1 MPNSYLKYLLLSA
14 LGGTLLNACGATSN
28 DRYDLVLR
36 DVSVFNSETGTVLR
50 DQSIFID
57 EGLIVAITPVTPSDS
72 AVEIIEGED
81 RLVAPGLI
89 DTHIHSRHHF
99 NANRDLTQ
107 SDWTQL
113 SRAYLDYGVT
123 TVAEMGQ
130 PPEWVETFSDWE
142 ANPVPT
148 RPDFILV
155 AGSIGSVHDWDRR
168 PPPHHILVRSPED
181 ARAQVRRYHEQGAKR
196 IKLYWKLERPD
207 LQAAVDEA
215 EMLGIR
221 PFAHID
227 NGFTSIQ
234 NSLDDEVRHFE
245 HFFTL
250 NRSVTDPD
258 TLIEMIQAETNFVGQ
273 AGVDEWT
280 LSLSLYHDMIER
292 TPELRLIFDDLLDR
306 LAAEGASVSTA
317 LNILAAN
324 AGQSDVYSGFDPY
337 PPRLQPEI
345 REGFVSKEYADRA
358 FGSVMTQVRRAHER
372 GVMLR
377 IGTDA
382 SNGGAATL
390 AELRLLAEADIPVA
404 DVLRIATWNGATVLN
419 IDDTAGTI
427 RVGRAAD
434 LVIFEQD
441 PFLDPAYFQSGV
453 TTVKS
458 GQLHRPQVSAVDTV
472 LDIYETDGN
481 DAAKT
486 WLASQVD
493 PDMHPS
499 DIANPTIRAL
509 NDGDI
514 DIARFLIDVLPASLR
529 GERVADYLR
538 DRTLINIAAR
548 HAETGNLEMA
558 SDVLDLAV
566 RYHPESARVFNA
578 LGQLKVGIDDTDAAV
593 VAFERALVLDPEN
606 ETVRAALEAL
616 QSD

>member
-14 LGGTLLNACGATSN
+14 LSGTLLNACGATSN

-36 DVSVFNSETGTVLR
+36 DVSVFNSETGAVLR

-57 EGLIVAITPVTPSDS
+57 EGRIVAISPVTLSDS
-72 AVEIIEGED
+72 AVEIIDGED

-99 NANRDLTQ
+99 NANRNLTK

-130 PPEWVETFSDWE
+130 PPQWVETFSDWE

-168 PPPHHILVRSPED
+168 PPPHHVLVKSPED
-181 ARAQVRRYHEQGAKR
+181 ARAQVRRYHEQGATR

-215 EMLGIR
+215 ATLGVR

-234 NSLDDEVRHFE
+234 NSLDDGVQHFE

-258 TLIEMIQAETNFVGQ
+258 TLIEMIQAETDFAGQ
-273 AGVDEWT
+273 EGIDEWT

-292 TPELRLIFDDLLDR
+292 TPELRLVFDDLLDR
-306 LAAEGASVSTA
+306 LAEEGASVSTA

-324 AGQSDVYSGFDPY
+324 AGRSDVYSGFDPY
-337 PPRLQPEI
+337 PPRKQPEI
-345 REGFVSKEYADRA
+345 REGFVSKDYADRA

-404 DVLRIATWNGATVLN
+404 DVLRIATWNGASALN

-453 TTVKS
+453 TTIKS
-458 GQLHRPQVSAVDTV
+458 GQVHRPQVSAVDSV
-472 LDIYETDGN
+472 LDIYKTDGN
-481 DAAKT
+481 NAAKT

-493 PDMHPS
+493 PDLHAS
-499 DIANPTIRAL
+499 DIVRATIGAL
-509 NDGDI
+509 YDGDVAA
-514 DIARFLIDVLPASLR
+514 ARFLIDILPASLR
-529 GERVADYLR
+529 GETVADYLR

-548 HAETGNLEMA
+548 HAETDNFAIA
-558 SDVLDLAV
+558 SDILDLAV
-566 RYHPESARVFNA
+566 RYHPESARTFNA
-578 LGQLKVGIDDTDAAV
+578 LGQLMVGIGDTDAAV
-593 VAFERALVLDPEN
+593 AAFERALILDPEN
-606 ETVRAALEAL
+606 EIVRAALEAL